1 MNGLGYPCSPWLS
14 GSEPQHVCLW
24 LHPASFSNCPS
35 LLPVSED
42 KTPLIAGMCS
52 LPTARYY
59 IIKYADQKALYTRDG
74 QLLVGDPVADNCC
87 AEKICILPN
96 RGLDRTKVPIF
107 LGIQGGSRCLAC
119 VETGEGPS
127 LQLEDV
133 NIEELYK
140 GGEEATRFTFFQ
152 SSSGSAFRLEAAA
165 WPGWFLCGPAEPQQP
180 VQLTKES
187 EPSARTEFYFEQS
200 W

>member
-1 MNGLGYPCSPWLS
+1 MSHC
-14 GSEPQHVCLW
+14 
-24 LHPASFSNCPS
+24 FRMK
-35 LLPVSED
+35 D
-42 KTPLIAGMCS
+42 
-52 LPTARYY
+52 
-59 IIKYADQKALYTRDG
+59 ADQKALYVRDG

-87 AEKICILPN
+87 AEKICVLPN
-96 RGLDRTKVPIF
+96 RSLDRTKVPIL

-133 NIEELYK
+133 NIEDLYK
-140 GGEEATRFTFFQ
+140 GGEETTRFTFFQ

-180 VQLTKES
+180 VRLAKES
-187 EPSARTEFYFEQS
+187 EPSACTKFYFEQS
-200 W
+200 R